1 MAAGIIRPSVAQS
14 LLGVRAFPSMLG
26 QVIMAALKTAE
37 VRIPVFPRPS
47 PPSHHDGKSA
57 TNAGL
62 QPAQEYSYPLYFQ
75 QIRTGSTNLV
85 DTIVLLPA

>member
-1 MAAGIIRPSVAQS
+1 
-14 LLGVRAFPSMLG
+14 
-26 QVIMAALKTAE
+26 
-37 VRIPVFPRPS
+37 VFPRPS
-47 PPSHHDGKSA
+47 PPSHYDGKSA